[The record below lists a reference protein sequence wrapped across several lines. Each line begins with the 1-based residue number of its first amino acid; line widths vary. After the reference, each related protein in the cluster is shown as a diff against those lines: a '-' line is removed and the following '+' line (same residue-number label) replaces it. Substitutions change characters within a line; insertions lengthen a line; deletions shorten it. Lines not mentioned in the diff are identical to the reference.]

1 MIIFLYGQDT
11 YRMKEKLK
19 EIIASYKKI
28 HKSGLNLKYFDCQ
41 KKSSE
46 AIFDDFKN
54 EIRQTSM
61 FKEKK
66 LAVINS
72 PFSDADFKEK
82 FLEEAKDFLKSEN
95 IILLYEKEKINKN
108 NSLFKFLKKNTKCQ
122 EFKVLSGQKLNTWVK
137 KEFEKYDTKIDQDAL
152 ETLIEYVGNDL
163 WQMANEI
170 GKLASYKNNP
180 VFASS
185 SVGTTAG
192 KKQIQAKDVELL
204 VRSKIETDIFKTID
218 AIAEKNKKRALELL
232 HKHLEKGDSPLYLL
246 SMINYQFRNL
256 LIVKDFIERCKPYN
270 VILKKSGL
278 HPFVVKKSYYQSQK
292 FSFQELKK
300 IYQKIFQ
307 VDLNIKTGRIESEM
321 ALDLLIAEI

>member
-41 KKSSE
+41 KKSGE
-46 AIFDDFKN
+46 AIFSDFKN

-72 PFSDADFKEK
+72 PFSDPDFKEK
-82 FLEEAKDFLKSEN
+82 FLKEAKNFLKSED
-95 IILLYEKEKINKN
+95 IILLYEEEKINKN

-122 EFKVLSGQKLNTWVK
+122 EFKVLSGQKLNAWVK
-137 KEFEKYDTKIDQDAL
+137 KEFEKYNTKIDQDAL
-152 ETLIEYVGNDL
+152 ETLIEYIGNNL

-170 GKLASYKNNP
+170 RKLASYKNSNQTQ
-180 VFASS
+180 V
-185 SVGTTAG
+185 
-192 KKQIQAKDVELL
+192 KDVELL

-256 LIVKDFIERCKPYN
+256 LIVKDFIERCRPYN
-270 VILKKSGL
+270 IILKKSGL